1 MKENKKVKQKPKRF
15 NLKTLGKI
23 AYWAV
28 IAFLIIVALGVVF
41 SAFNIPG
48 GYKLFTVQSG
58 SMEPAIKVGSVV
70 IIQPKENYKEED
82 IITFKKENERNVVNP
97 RTTTT
102 HRVIEIKQED
112 NKTLYTTKGDANN
125 SVDSTPVDKGLVLGK
140 VSLAIPFL
148 GYPIS
153 FAKTQT
159 GLIILVIVPAVIII
173 YGELR
178 NVKKEIKN
186 LLKARVEKKNED

>member
-1 MKENKKVKQKPKRF
+1 MKKNKEVKQEPKRF
-15 NLKTLGKI
+15 NLKILGKI
-23 AYWAV
+23 AYWVV

-58 SMEPAIKVGSVV
+58 SMKPAIKVGNVV

-97 RTTTT
+97 RMTTT

-125 SVDSTPVDKGLVLGK
+125 SADSTPVDKDLVLGK

-159 GLIILVIVPAVIII
+159 GLIILIIVPAVIII
-173 YGELR
+173 YGELL
-178 NVKKEIKN
+178 NVKKEVKN
-186 LLKARVEKKNED
+186 LLEARRKKDED